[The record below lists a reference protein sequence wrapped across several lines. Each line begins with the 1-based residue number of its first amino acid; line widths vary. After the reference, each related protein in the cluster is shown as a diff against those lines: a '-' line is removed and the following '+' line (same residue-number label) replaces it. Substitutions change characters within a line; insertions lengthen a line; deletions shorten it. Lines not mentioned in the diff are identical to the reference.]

1 MNPLSHKDSKQKNW
15 IVTTKEIS
23 EILGLSDRR
32 IRQLEAEGALVKIAH
47 GKFDLPASIRSY
59 IDFLNDKNSDEEEL
73 NKTVEEALWTRAR
86 RQKAELELQIM
97 RGELHR
103 SKDVKR
109 VMNNMLSAF
118 RARILSI
125 PSKTASQ
132 LVGQTEIPIIKN
144 ILKDTLYEALT
155 ELSDYDPHVFYAE
168 SKDKISL
175 DEDLEDSE
183 LDEIDQVDKEFL
195 KNGRPKKKK

>member
-1 MNPLSHKDSKQKNW
+1 MSHKDSKQKNW